1 MKFFRNKISV
11 FTPKISEDLFLV
23 IDHDFRIFPI
33 FLKISHIFAAS
44 NVVYDPFFTRK
55 TLISEDNSL
64 MTPFFTLFMLSHAS
78 DKHYFS
84 KYWGDGCMGRPPP
97 QILGG
102 PYPSPL
108 RFPPVSIAM
117 IILCVCWCLNCEDL
131 LICEPSFADLMTTSY
146 VVSVVYMQQDP

>member
-64 MTPFFTLFMLSHAS
+64 MTPFFYSVHAFARVRQTLLL
-78 DKHYFS
+78 K
-84 KYWGDGCMGRPPP
+84 
-97 QILGG
+97 ILGG
-102 PYPSPL
+102 RMYGPSPHLKFCWGAVRPVPPRSPLMHQPL
-108 RFPPVSIAM
+108 RM
-117 IILCVCWCLNCEDL
+117 ERN
-131 LICEPSFADLMTTSY
+131 
-146 VVSVVYMQQDP
+146 